1 MGVPVAGSDGTRA
14 ARLARY
20 TAVANTLAVLS
31 DRRLGE
37 LVDAAP
43 LLGSGIGGVA
53 VRMDV
58 DGVPVF
64 VKRIPLTDLERQP
77 EHVMSTANLFD
88 LPTFLQYGIGS
99 PGFGVWRE
107 LAVHAMTTNWVLGGQ
122 WDSFP
127 LMYHWRVLARRPS
140 RAATSTA
147 DARFPRT
154 VEYWGGSPSV
164 RERYEQIVRAA
175 ADVVVFV
182 EYVPQNLA
190 AWLAKQL
197 AGDAGTVDAACG
209 MLARHLRA
217 DVAFMNSNGLLH
229 FDAHFGNILTDGHRL
244 YFADFGL
251 ATSSRFELSGVESAF
266 FHRHRSYDQSLTMTA
281 LVNRLVKE
289 LAGASDRDEYLRR
302 CAQGREPRDLPPAA
316 AAIVRRYAPLALV
329 ANRFYG
335 RLQRESRTVDYPA
348 EQIEALCASMSGTC
362 EAWWHE

>member
-1 MGVPVAGSDGTRA
+1 MGVPIADPDGTRA

-20 TAVANTLAVLS
+20 TAVANTLAVIS

-64 VKRIPLTDLERQP
+64 VKRIPLTDLERRP
-77 EHVMSTANLFD
+77 DHVMSTANLFD
-88 LPTFLQYGIGS
+88 LPTYLQYGIGS

-122 WDSFP
+122 WESFP
-127 LMYHWRVLARRPS
+127 LMYHWRVLARRSPP
-140 RAATSTA
+140 AATSTEG
-147 DARFPRT
+147 DRFPRT

-164 RERYEQIVRAA
+164 RERYEQILRAS

-182 EYVPQNLA
+182 EYVPQNLS
-190 AWLAKQL
+190 AWIAKQL
-197 AGDAGTVDAACG
+197 AGDADTIDAACG
-209 MLARHLRA
+209 MLERHLRA
-217 DVAFMNSNGLLH
+217 GVAFMNSNGLLH

-266 FHRHRSYDQSLTMTA
+266 FHRHRSYDTFQTMTA

-289 LAGASDRDEYLRR
+289 LAGTSDRDGYLCR
-302 CAQGREPRDLPPAA
+302 CAEGREPLDMPPAA
-316 AAIVRRYAPLALV
+316 AAILRRYAPLALV
-329 ANRFYG
+329 GNRFYG
-335 RLQRESRTVDYPA
+335 RLQREGRTVEYPA
-348 EQIEALCASMSGTC
+348 EQIERYVRGLVA
-362 EAWWHE
+362 